1 MHALYIQKIKF
12 NDKIYLKLKC
22 NHYIYGPK
30 EREKISKGA
39 KNVLAKFLGISSL
52 KLLNFKKIRSPFLL

>member
-22 NHYIYGPK
+22 NHYVMDQK
-30 EREKISKGA
+30 REKRFQKVQ
-39 KNVLAKFLGISSL
+39 KMY
-52 KLLNFKKIRSPFLL
+52 